1 MIICWNVNSISSRFN
16 HLVKLIKE
24 HNPKVILLQE
34 IKCIEEKF
42 PYEELSDLGYNIKIF
57 GQKAY
62 NGVAILSKYPIEDT
76 MIGLEGMGD
85 NQEARYIENTIVIE
99 KICYKIIS
107 VYVPNGSEVGSE
119 KFKYKLNFFQ
129 KLHERLAY
137 LIKYEENIIIGGDLN
152 VAPEAIDVYDPKR
165 SDGKLLFNIEER
177 KCFRK
182 LLNLGL
188 IDTFRDFNNDVQ
200 QFSWWDYRA
209 GSWQHNKG
217 MRIDHILASPAVTD
231 KISTSGV
238 LTEPRGWSK
247 PSDHAPIYINF

>member
-1 MIICWNVNSISSRFN
+1 MIICWNVNSIFSRFD
-16 HLVKLIKE
+16 HLVNIIKE

-34 IKCIEEKF
+34 IKCTKEKF
-42 PYEELSDLGYNIKIF
+42 PYQELSDLGYNITIF
-57 GQKAY
+57 GQKTY
-62 NGVAILSKYPIEDT
+62 NGVAILSKYPPED
-76 MIGLEGMGD
+76 IIAKLEGMGE

-107 VYVPNGSEVGSE
+107 VYIPNGSEVGSE
-119 KFKYKLNFFQ
+119 KFAYKLDFFQ
-129 KLHERLAY
+129 KLHARLEY
-137 LIKYEENIIIGGDLN
+137 LMKYEKNIIIGGDFN

-165 SDGKLLFNIEER
+165 AEGKLLFNIEER

-182 LLNLGL
+182 VLEIGF
-188 IDTFRDFNNDVQ
+188 IDTFREFNNNVQ

-217 MRIDHILASPAVTD
+217 MRIDHILVSPAVAD
-231 KISTSGV
+231 KIARSGV
-238 LTEPRGWSK
+238 LTETRGWNR